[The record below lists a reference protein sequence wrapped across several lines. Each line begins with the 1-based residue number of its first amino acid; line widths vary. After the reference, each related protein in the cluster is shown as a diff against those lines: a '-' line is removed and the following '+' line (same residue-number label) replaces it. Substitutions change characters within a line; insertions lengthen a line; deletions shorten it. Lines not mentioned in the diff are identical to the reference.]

1 MRHFFTNET
10 PGSEA
15 QDGVVINATGNY
27 GIIPHE
33 INIQAIQDGNVTDI
47 DDLNKIGSSMPSP
60 VARLFLFQAAI
71 EEINSLEGQNAYR
84 GKAHN
89 NITDSEGKPELTP
102 YHYLVSEML
111 DMLEFI
117 YKYGDYPEF
126 HVCEW
131 KIQEEAEVLRN
142 SKILE
147 HKKLAS
153 ALESAFSF
161 GALKGQPVYLF
172 KWNKIVVGG
181 SSPVS
186 LVYTSANRRH
196 ENLPT
201 FTGNKGN
208 TLFGD
213 TPTPLHER
221 DPKFRSY
228 IYCLYHAMSG
238 IMSFNALS
246 RYIMD
251 SGVNYD
257 DEIWN
262 RTIEAPDNFDGAK
275 KLTSQGR
282 PVIVCGVQLYAT
294 DNTIVINPTT
304 SDYIIEPSKGCTIYK
319 KSITKTPLVL
329 TQQGEKGLVYAAGRE
344 WDTQSDRIVNPSSN
358 INERTLPGLGKTQY
372 PYLTTEDFLE
382 DKIVEVSYNINC
394 DKYITGCSKSTTYLL
409 PLKKLFFQFFTIEDL
424 KKKNM
429 LSLTYDND
437 REKVVVRLTI
447 PLVNDNSITLYK
459 DYTENDKV
467 DCYDGATSLDFA
479 VFPFYRLQPDIASNV
494 YNVMLGYTLPDV
506 KLSFY
511 EQDEDTLNE
520 VDTETSVRTL
530 PAEGKLGL
538 SSKHI
543 RVKGAFSF
551 IELYVTQDDHEYN
564 AIAIPELMAVNATNG
579 KSFHFSID
587 FGTTNTY
594 VSYAVT
600 NRATDAYGKSD
611 VKPFVYDER
620 DPQVVTFHSN
630 DGAGE
635 FTFFPTA
642 VKREL
647 IPSVIK
653 DNVKFPLRTCTYQTG
668 DPHVLEMFFNTNIGF
683 NYSEDISQAANY
695 CTNIKWDKFDSKSMD
710 RMSTYFAQMLWM
722 MKNKCLLNGGSENFS
737 VVVTYPISMHP
748 GDLESFKN
756 SWEAAKQLVR
766 CEQVKIVY
774 RTESVAPYYS
784 YLVDMNYGESYA
796 NIDIGGGTTDI
807 LYVNPISKEANVYS
821 AFFAAN
827 DLWND
832 GLDRVA
838 AKAKANGFLKYYMA
852 LCCNNLG
859 DKKNEL
865 DKVVNTSSSSA
876 DVINYLFTNDSW
888 SRFSS
893 EIKASREM
901 MQLPIIHFSALCFYT
916 AYILHMG
923 EVEIPKNVSFTG
935 MGSKYISLINQSEA
949 GIARIINAIF
959 KKAGEIFDNPD
970 LKNANVSVK
979 FPPNPKEITAEGALI
994 SKNYPNS
1001 INPSEDIYFGFDE
1014 EIPGKTFRIRDIDAG
1029 VQSNVLSFFKKF
1041 IDLLR
1046 DESVTDVFVD
1056 LGYDISPDIISA
1068 LSQNSTSSFVQ
1079 MKDRIKAGQIDSAKV
1094 TEPMFFWPLKNS
1106 LYVIGKQLAQEAIN
1120 AKTSE

>member
-10 PGSEA
+10 PGSKA
-15 QDGVVINATGNY
+15 QDGVVVNATGNY
-27 GIIPHE
+27 GIIPHN
-33 INIQAIQDGNVTDI
+33 INIQAIQDGNVTDVA
-47 DDLNKIGSSMPSP
+47 DLNKIGSSMPSP

-84 GKAHN
+84 GIAHS
-89 NITDSEGKPELTP
+89 NITDSEGEPELTP

-126 HVCEW
+126 HVFEW
-131 KIQEEAEVLRN
+131 RIQEEAEILRK

-147 HKKLAS
+147 HKNLAS
-153 ALESAFSF
+153 ALESAFGF
-161 GALKGQPVYLF
+161 GALAGQPVYLF

-196 ENLPT
+196 ENLPK
-201 FTGNKGN
+201 FTGNAGN
-208 TLFGD
+208 TLFGE

-221 DPKFRSY
+221 DSKFRSY

-238 IMSFNALS
+238 IKSFDALS
-246 RYIMD
+246 KYIMD

-257 DEIWN
+257 DNIWN
-262 RTIEAPDNFDGAK
+262 AATAAPGNYDGAK

-382 DKIVEVSYNINC
+382 DKIVEVSYNINS
-394 DKYITGCSKSTTYLL
+394 DKFITGCSKSTTYLL

-479 VFPFYRLQPDIASNV
+479 VFPFYRLQPDLASNV

-551 IELYVTQDDHEYN
+551 IELYVTKDDHEYN

-876 DVINYLFTNDSW
+876 DVINYLFTNDFW

-1106 LYVIGKQLAQEAIN
+1106 LYVIGKQLAQETIN